1 MWTNYISDKKQ
12 WLAIFGNSYAPADLN
27 ISHAIL
33 RDNAITLKLFSRLEG
48 NSYPDKWIKN
58 EYNEYSFDLIIN
70 NVTALEIRNFNLY
83 GQLELQ
89 INKKNSDFEIT
100 ATINSACNFKCSASG
115 IFISNIK
122 AYNNDGAI

>member
-12 WLAIFGNSYAPADLN
+12 WLAIFGNGYAPTDLN

-33 RDNAITLKLFSRLEG
+33 RDNAITLKLFSRMKD

-58 EYNEYSFDLIIN
+58 EYNEFSFDLIIN
-70 NVTALEIRNFNLY
+70 NATTLEVKNFNLC
-83 GQLELQ
+83 GPLELK
-89 INKKNSDFEIT
+89 INKNNSEFEIK
-100 ATINSACNFKCSASG
+100 ATINSLCNITCKASG
-115 IFISNIK
+115 IFINNIK